1 MRKSTVL
8 TAAALFVVGV
18 AVCPSPADT
27 KGKRLS
33 DIPVT
38 KTTDKA
44 SPTLMRSIRAP
55 RDAATGQAKTERP
68 LSTVALHITAS
79 IDRTPWRPC

>member
-1 MRKSTVL
+1 MRESIVL

-18 AVCPSPADT
+18 AVCPSPADA
-27 KGKRLS
+27 KGRKLS

-55 RDAATGQAKTERP
+55 RDAATGQASGKRQN
-68 LSTVALHITAS
+68 A
-79 IDRTPWRPC
+79 R

>member
-8 TAAALFVVGV
+8 IAAALFVVGV
-18 AVCPSPADT
+18 AVCPNAAAA
-27 KGKRLS
+27 KGKKLS

-44 SPTLMRSIRAP
+44 SPTPMRSIRAP
-55 RDAATGQAKTERP
+55 RDAATGQATGKRQN
-68 LSTVALHITAS
+68 A
-79 IDRTPWRPC
+79 R